1 MLSLIRKLF
10 FILILIPQFLF
21 SQNNDSIKLLTK
33 NNTTNYFSVSQF
45 EYPDSLTYIQNTL
58 NNFQNY
64 LERGNLGN
72 NGLPFNDPYFK
83 LSSNISNLGFNY
95 SKNNFE
101 NYFYIPGKLKFYNT
115 RTPFSDLFYVIGS
128 KKEQVFNM
136 TFSYNV
142 KKNWNI
148 TAFLNRVRSEGF
160 YLNQNTQHNLVAIS
174 SNYKTL
180 NNRYNLLA
188 SVTYNN
194 AKNQENGGI
203 AEDSVFF
210 AGGITDKKQLAVNL
224 TAAKRQTIY
233 RSIFLKQFLN
243 FGPKS
248 TDTSS
253 HNAIIPKSRLVFTTL
268 YDNNISKYTDNF
280 PSSGYYSA
288 IYYDST
294 NTFDSIYS
302 SKIENEIAWKLL
314 ENKKSRGAFGM
325 IGLGLNL
332 KHQLLVVEQGEIISL
347 LSGVNTTHLLNI
359 DTAFSNIIT
368 GAELYNTFTKNKFW
382 WHVAAKYAIKG
393 YNKNDYYA
401 VAIFKKAIKDSS
413 NIVILK
419 LENKLQAPD
428 FIYVHYTSNNFK
440 WNNNFSKT
448 HEYCIMLNLLI
459 NKYNMTLGAAFTS
472 YSNVL
477 FFNDLAMASQY
488 KGSIP
493 VFTAFLK
500 KDFTFSNFHI
510 NNKINYQHVP
520 DYSVIRV
527 PEFILEHSLYYE
539 NDLFKNA
546 MRLQIGFSLFY
557 NSAYYSNQYMPATGQ
572 FYFQDKNKYGNYPF
586 VDFFINARVKTVRI
600 FFKIDHFN
608 YGMIGNNYML
618 SPHYPM
624 NDRVFKFGVSWR
636 FFD

>member
-1 MLSLIRKLF
+1 
-10 FILILIPQFLF
+10 
-21 SQNNDSIKLLTK
+21 
-33 NNTTNYFSVSQF
+33 
-45 EYPDSLTYIQNTL
+45 
-58 NNFQNY
+58 
-64 LERGNLGN
+64 
-72 NGLPFNDPYFK
+72 
-83 LSSNISNLGFNY
+83 
-95 SKNNFE
+95 
-101 NYFYIPGKLKFYNT
+101 
-115 RTPFSDLFYVIGS
+115 
-128 KKEQVFNM
+128 
-136 TFSYNV
+136 
-142 KKNWNI
+142 
-148 TAFLNRVRSEGF
+148 
-160 YLNQNTQHNLVAIS
+160 
-174 SNYKTL
+174 
-180 NNRYNLLA
+180 
-188 SVTYNN
+188 
-194 AKNQENGGI
+194 
-203 AEDSVFF
+203 
-210 AGGITDKKQLAVNL
+210 
-224 TAAKRQTIY
+224 
-233 RSIFLKQFLN
+233 
-243 FGPKS
+243 
-248 TDTSS
+248 
-253 HNAIIPKSRLVFTTL
+253 
-268 YDNNISKYTDNF
+268 
-280 PSSGYYSA
+280 
-288 IYYDST
+288 
-294 NTFDSIYS
+294 
-302 SKIENEIAWKLL
+302 
-314 ENKKSRGAFGM
+314 M

-382 WHVAAKYAIKG
+382 WHVAAKYATKG

-493 VFTAFLK
+493 VFTSFLK